1 MALWNGAHQGFL
13 EIIKNDP
20 SQLVSNLMPFRKVL
34 SVPTGADRF
43 TLIERRFLRTLL
55 VGFGLVLIAMVASG
69 WFGLRVMKGISTETE
84 LLSEQNLRETSLIDK
99 MLRHQGNLGVLLY
112 SMAENKTG
120 AGLESLRPLLHAQ
133 REQIL
138 ANVREGLARAPR
150 PVESTAWRDVET
162 SADNLFQE
170 TDRLIAQRRS
180 NSSELSSLHRAF
192 IAATARLADASYGEV
207 AAARAA
213 QLQSS
218 AASMTSAQRLFLM
231 ALALAAV
238 CATGCVA
245 VSYAIF
251 HSLEKG
257 ADYLAKLSIHTLSEQ
272 EEAARRFSQDMHDE
286 FGQTLNA
293 IESTLMVVQAKDA
306 ASEERIGDAITLV
319 KEAQSSAREMSH
331 LLRPRILDDFGLD
344 AGLRELANGFS
355 KRTGI
360 VVEYRS
366 NTQQRLDPNVE
377 TQLFRI
383 AQEALTNT
391 SRHTMAKT
399 VGMSLQHVDGTIQLS
414 LIDDGGG
421 FPASPSSLGLGLLGM
436 KERARAAGGTLTV
449 SSQPGKGVEI
459 KAQIPIPP
467 QPPVRGEIS

>member
-1 MALWNGAHQGFL
+1 
-13 EIIKNDP
+13 
-20 SQLVSNLMPFRKVL
+20 MPFRKVL

-43 TLIERRFLRTLL
+43 SLIERRFLRTLL

-69 WFGLRVMKGISTETE
+69 WFGLKVMRRIGTETE
-84 LLSEQNLRETSLIDK
+84 LLSEQNLRETSLIDR

-120 AGLESLRPLLHAQ
+120 ADSEKLRPMLHAQ
-133 REQIL
+133 REQII
-138 ANVREGLARAPR
+138 ANVKEGLARSPR
-150 PVESTAWRDVET
+150 PAELTTWREVER
-162 SADNLFQE
+162 SAIELFEE
-170 TDRLIAQRRS
+170 TDKLITQRRS

-218 AASMTSAQRLFLM
+218 AASMTSAQRLSLM
-231 ALALAAV
+231 ALALATI

-251 HSLEKG
+251 RSLEKG
-257 ADYLAKLSIHTLSEQ
+257 ADYLAKLSIHTLSAQ

-293 IESTLMVVQAKDA
+293 IESTLLVVQAKDA
-306 ASEERIGDAITLV
+306 DSQERIADAVALV
-319 KEAQSSAREMSH
+319 KEAQATAREMSH

-344 AGLRELANGFS
+344 AGLRDLAHGFS

-366 NTQQRLDPNVE
+366 NTQERLDPNVE

-391 SRHTMAKT
+391 SRHTMANT
-399 VGMSLQHVDGTIQLS
+399 VAMSLQHVNGAIQLT
-414 LIDDGGG
+414 LTDDGGG
-421 FPASPSSLGLGLLGM
+421 FPAAPSSLGLGLLGM
-436 KERARAAGGTLTV
+436 KERARAAGGTLAVAST
-449 SSQPGKGVEI
+449 PGTGVEI
-459 KAQIPIPP
+459 KASIPVAP
-467 QPPVRGEIS
+467 QPPITGDTA